1 MKSPL
6 KDVLEY
12 CAAPALKRII
22 PEDSVV
28 DSYMLYAGTLEL
40 PLARSGRKIIAHTT
54 KYPVYEFWKI
64 AKEEP
69 LAVSAAVKEFYP
81 KIDSQLFYFLQ
92 QSWAEMG
99 DPLARAAF
107 FFLLN
112 RCSAAGCASSGKID
126 KEEFSVPALNYLRN
140 FKGENFYPQW
150 DAVEDPVETLEQA
163 TEGNYFI
170 IPAGRFNYN
179 LFDYGKNRGHD
190 MTLLNHQRLY
200 EKMKSIDKKGAV
212 VYKNSSKVEELYS
225 SFNLRFV
232 DERGRFTDKRKDA
245 KEIIIV
251 NF

>member
-6 KDVLEY
+6 RDVLEY

-22 PEDSVV
+22 PEGSVV

-40 PLARSGRKIIAHTT
+40 PLARSGRKVVAHTT

-69 LAVSAAVKEFYP
+69 LAISAAVREFYP

-107 FFLLN
+107 FFMLN
-112 RCSAAGCASSGKID
+112 RCSATGCASNGKID
-126 KEEFSVPALNYLRN
+126 KEEFSVPALNFLRN

-150 DAVEDPVETLEQA
+150 DAVEDPLEALEVETEA
-163 TEGNYFI
+163 DYFI

-190 MTLLNHQRLY
+190 MALLNHQRLY
-200 EKMKSIDKKGAV
+200 ERMKGTDKKGVAI
-212 VYKNSSKVEELYS
+212 YKNSSKVEDLYS

-232 DERGRFTDKRKDA
+232 NERGLLTDERKDA
-245 KEIIIV
+245 KEIIIA